1 MVDRVTLLETADA
14 ERGRMLLGSAIL
26 RLARLALAE
35 HEAQMASGYA
45 QVAGGGAQ
53 ERRDQASVLR
63 MRVHEASVSGG
74 AGDAGTGVG
83 AGAVAGR
90 RLRLVGEGGGA

>member
-1 MVDRVTLLETADA
+1 MEDAMVDRATLLETADA
-14 ERGRMLLGSAIL
+14 ERGRVLLGSAIL

-35 HEAQMASGYA
+35 HEAQLASGYA

-63 MRVHEASVSGG
+63 MRVHEASVGGG
-74 AGDAGTGVG
+74 AGGAA
-83 AGAVAGR
+83 AGAASGR
-90 RLRLVGEGGGA
+90 RLRLVGEGGEA

>member
-1 MVDRVTLLETADA
+1 MDMAIQGSGYLVVKDGAGSGPETFRFTRDGRATLDRQ
-14 ERGRMLLGSAIL
+14 
-26 RLARLALAE
+26 ARLALAE

-63 MRVHEASVSGG
+63 MRVHG
-74 AGDAGTGVG
+74 AGGVESMP
-83 AGAVAGR
+83 GR
-90 RLRLVGEGGGA
+90 RLRLVSEGGEA